1 MAKDSFDEIEQKIKS
16 VGLEEG
22 FDYLIQRFCKEK
34 KYPLIFQ
41 ARLMKK
47 RHELGLGLIQLDSS
61 SDIPEESQST
71 YNQTQLEA
79 AREVGTLFL
88 TDGQIEQAWPYFR
101 AIGDAKPVAD
111 AIEAMKPKEDMA
123 AIIEIA
129 LYERVNPRRGFELLL
144 ESYGTCRAITGIQ
157 QYPVQEG
164 RTDCIQLLVR
174 TLHGE
179 LLDNLKQA
187 ITKKEGE
194 QPKTNNVTE
203 LIENRDW
210 LFGKYSY
217 YVDSSHLLSI
227 VQLSLDLT
235 DEKTLELAL
244 QLAEYGA
251 HLSSEFQYKG
261 TPPLDNYLD
270 FAFYLR
276 SLLGQEVDKAI
287 EHFQQKIPKGDPSE
301 VDSNPAQ
308 VLVKLLARIQR
319 YPEAIDISL
328 EYLNKVDPEHL
339 TCPTVY
345 QLCQLGHD
353 YDRLKEFSRNNGD
366 VLNFVAGVLQQ

>member
-1 MAKDSFDEIEQKIKS
+1 MANNSFDEIEQKLKS
-16 VGLEEG
+16 VGLKAG
-22 FDYLIQRFCKEK
+22 FDDLIQQFRDEK

-47 RHELGLGLIQLDSS
+47 RHELGLGLIQLDSFA
-61 SDIPEESQST
+61 DIPQKAQST
-71 YNQTQLEA
+71 YNQTQIEA
-79 AREVGTLFL
+79 AREVGELFL
-88 TDGQIEQAWPYFR
+88 ADGQIEHAWPYFR
-101 AIGDAKPVAD
+101 AIGDSSPVAD
-111 AIEAMKPKEDMA
+111 AIEAMDPREDMA

-129 LYERVNPRRGFELLL
+129 LHEGVNPRKGFELLL
-144 ESYGTCRAITGIQ
+144 ESYGTCRAISGIQ
-157 QYPVQEG
+157 QYPAQEG
-164 RTDCIQLLVR
+164 RTDCIQLLVK

-187 ITKKEGE
+187 ITKKEGQTPE
-194 QPKTNNVTE
+194 TKNVTE
-203 LIENRDW
+203 LIQNREW

-217 YVDSSHLLSI
+217 YVDSSHLLSV

-235 DEKTLELAL
+235 DVKPLELVL
-244 QLAEYGA
+244 QLAEYGI

-261 TPPLDNYLD
+261 TPPFDSYLD
-270 FAFYLR
+270 YAFYLR
-276 SLLGQEVDKAI
+276 SLLGQEVEKAI
-287 EHFQQKIPKGDPSE
+287 EHFQQKLSKGDPSE
-301 VDSNPAQ
+301 IDSNPAQ

-319 YPEAIDISL
+319 YSEAIDVSL
-328 EYLNKVDPEHL
+328 EHLNKVDQEHL

-353 YDRLKEFSRNNGD
+353 YNRLKEVSRNQGD

>member
-22 FDYLIQRFCKEK
+22 FDHLIQRFCKEK

-174 TLHGE
+174 TLHG
-179 LLDNLKQA
+179 
-187 ITKKEGE
+187 
-194 QPKTNNVTE
+194 
-203 LIENRDW
+203 
-210 LFGKYSY
+210 
-217 YVDSSHLLSI
+217 
-227 VQLSLDLT
+227 
-235 DEKTLELAL
+235 
-244 QLAEYGA
+244 
-251 HLSSEFQYKG
+251 
-261 TPPLDNYLD
+261 
-270 FAFYLR
+270 
-276 SLLGQEVDKAI
+276 
-287 EHFQQKIPKGDPSE
+287 
-301 VDSNPAQ
+301 
-308 VLVKLLARIQR
+308 
-319 YPEAIDISL
+319 
-328 EYLNKVDPEHL
+328 
-339 TCPTVY
+339 
-345 QLCQLGHD
+345 
-353 YDRLKEFSRNNGD
+353 
-366 VLNFVAGVLQQ
+366 